1 MRNCKGWI
9 VLAVAVL
16 SVLPGITGCVG
27 TGRGEDSGKDKVQR
41 AEQRETGKLAVAE
54 AAGGEEERGC
64 GAWFRDGDMVKGEV
78 LDFCGEYA
86 ALVEG
91 ALEGQAF
98 GPAVGGKERELQK
111 MLLGHYEV
119 AGRSSGEGREYYL
132 AVRREDAPVYGDF
145 GELSVGDVDEVCQIG
160 YHKEDKEDDEETV
173 LYQVP
178 GWSVIVPDDGRSAG
192 SLDVLCFL
200 NIEEKDPAFL
210 ALFSEGGRKQLGFM
224 KKHKGLSFHEEGK
237 ACMDFLYQDEDTVG
251 FWSEPYPC
259 CIGLDEES
267 AGQLRQLLR
276 QEGSGRQEK
285 VFGRYGDALDYVRT
299 LDSSIRTTGAGFHL
313 DGREYQLLGSRGQE
327 GYLLSWEETEEGRGE
342 MELGNYP
349 EAWKYVRGR
358 ILECVGRDYGDFTDT
373 WFDVPLV
380 RASLEF
386 PRREESEEGK
396 LRFEACVQEVEEP
409 EKLKEL
415 SRIMGNAIR
424 GPEVISGC
432 PYQGI
437 LKLVRED
444 GETLEMFVASDSC
457 DSVAYEGRIGFEYGR
472 QEELAAIFQEAM
484 GTGN

>member
-1 MRNCKGWI
+1 M
-9 VLAVAVL
+9 
-16 SVLPGITGCVG
+16 
-27 TGRGEDSGKDKVQR
+27 
-41 AEQRETGKLAVAE
+41 
-54 AAGGEEERGC
+54 
-64 GAWFRDGDMVKGEV
+64 
-78 LDFCGEYA
+78 
-86 ALVEG
+86 
-91 ALEGQAF
+91 
-98 GPAVGGKERELQK
+98 
-111 MLLGHYEV
+111 
-119 AGRSSGEGREYYL
+119 
-132 AVRREDAPVYGDF
+132 
-145 GELSVGDVDEVCQIG
+145 
-160 YHKEDKEDDEETV
+160 
-173 LYQVP
+173 
-178 GWSVIVPDDGRSAG
+178 
-192 SLDVLCFL
+192 DVLCFL
-200 NIEEKDPAFL
+200 DIEEKDPAFL